1 MLDNINELNK
11 NNTMLKNITFKIDED
26 NDIYEITINNI
37 TYTLDTIYDSGI
49 TEQIIS
55 SFYWSIV
62 TCTTVGYGDIYPTYM
77 WEHILTLFVF
87 LAIIPVFSFLYLV

>member
-37 TYTLDTIYDSGI
+37 TYTLDTIYDS
-49 TEQIIS
+49 EYS
-55 SFYWSIV
+55 
-62 TCTTVGYGDIYPTYM
+62 
-77 WEHILTLFVF
+77 ELFDE
-87 LAIIPVFSFLYLV
+87 LNLLIDKY